1 MSDQKSSI
9 NSEKL
14 VFYVDEDSED
24 FTFYLQIDEKKTVV
38 QTLLQNGLNQIESPQ
53 AKIAGNETFTFSEEV
68 VVKSR
73 RFTKDSLKQ
82 VEDSFWTELRASTGN
97 TPHCYLREK
106 LEVKARDSDKT
117 KPELPRSL
125 AALKGTLK
133 TEDLK
138 EEAKKILLK
147 ALAEVLND
155 ALTDS
160 SLESRS
166 WIDNVLPQREE
177 ALINAL
183 PDGEIKK
190 QWRNRVFLQ
199 RAFSDLIKETQIG
212 RGLICFSYVGKYL
225 SITFRRYTARE
236 GYAAETVTDRR
247 KYLFSLAEY
256 CDVIYKEVFE
266 RTDSTQHAH
275 GLLVITG
282 STKSAKSEIARA
294 LIYRYLTT
302 KKNGTRKPHLVT
314 FEDPVERFYANEKP
328 QELDP
333 WHAIQRSEPFSL
345 IDYTPR
351 QKGKDVSLLRHAL
364 TDALRQT
371 PAAFFV
377 GETRDKKEWELLL
390 DFAATGHLIV
400 TTAHANS
407 LVEAMHK
414 IFEARRVKTP
424 ADRSEIGSKLFGL
437 AHLRMANV
445 KTNDEGKTAEVL
457 FPTLWRRTE
466 RGVAG
471 LTSDGLASLLPHR
484 SSDDKS
490 NGQPSCLGRRWLMGC
505 LIESAQDDLTTIFK
519 TTHQDLK
526 LRLYQRATEWDLQG
540 V

>member
-1 MSDQKSSI
+1 MSEQNNSS

-38 QTLLQNGLNQIESPQ
+38 QTLLQNGLNQIKSPK
-53 AKIAGNETFTFSEEV
+53 AKIAGNKTFTFSEEV

-73 RFTKDSLKQ
+73 RLTKDNLEP
-82 VEDSFWTELRASTGN
+82 VDDSFWTKLRDSTGD
-97 TPHCYLREK
+97 TCYSYLREK
-106 LEVKARDSDKT
+106 LEAKAKNDS
-117 KPELPRSL
+117 ELTESL
-125 AALKGTLK
+125 AALKSGDFK
-133 TEDLK
+133 K
-138 EEAKKILLK
+138 EHQKILLK
-147 ALAEVLND
+147 ALAEVLTD
-155 ALTDS
+155 ALDDS
-160 SLESRS
+160 SLESRP
-166 WIDNVLPQREE
+166 WIDEKLPARED
-177 ALINAL
+177 ALIKAL

-190 QWRNRVFLQ
+190 QWRNRDFLQ
-199 RAFSDLIKETQIG
+199 RACSDLIKETQIG

-236 GYAAETVTDRR
+236 GYAAEKVTDRR
-247 KYLFSLAEY
+247 KYLFSLYEY

-302 KKNGTRKPHLVT
+302 KNGTRKPHLVT
-314 FEDPVERFYANEKP
+314 FEDPVERFYANERSQK
-328 QELDP
+328 LDP
-333 WHAIQRSEPFSL
+333 WFAVQRSEPFSV

-351 QKGKDVSLLRHAL
+351 QKGKDVALLRDAL

-437 AHLRMANV
+437 AHLRMTNV
-445 KTNDEGKTAEVL
+445 PINDAGKTAEVL
-457 FPTLWRRTE
+457 FPALWRRTE

-505 LIESAQDDLTTIFK
+505 LVDSAQNDLTEIFK
-519 TTHQDLK
+519 PTYEDLK
-526 LRLYQRATEWDLQG
+526 LRVFQKATEWDLQG